1 MKRIPNLFIVG
12 APKCGTTAL
21 HEYLKQHPEIY
32 MSEIKEPLYFAK
44 DFINEGIK
52 FHGKQIFGEKNLK
65 DYLKLFDKATNQK
78 IIGESSVWYFTSKIA
93 AKEIYNFNQKA
104 KIIIMLRNPVDLL
117 YSIHSQFVYDGDEK
131 IIDFTKAL
139 NIEPLRREGKL
150 IPKYVSF
157 PSMLYYSQVT
167 RFSKNIL
174 RYKKIFPK
182 DQIKIVILEEFKKNP
197 EKGYKEILDF
207 LGVDTNFI
215 PNFKVINPNKIPRN
229 NYLVKLLKT
238 PSLRYFIRDIFP
250 AKFRIKVGGLIEVF
264 NKKNVPRE
272 PINCEV
278 RGIIYRKY
286 KKEILK
292 LNKITRKNMIKVW
305 MD

>member
-238 PSLRYFIRDIFP
+238 PSS
-250 AKFRIKVGGLIEVF
+250 A
-264 NKKNVPRE
+264 
-272 PINCEV
+272 
-278 RGIIYRKY
+278 
-286 KKEILK
+286 
-292 LNKITRKNMIKVW
+292 
-305 MD
+305 